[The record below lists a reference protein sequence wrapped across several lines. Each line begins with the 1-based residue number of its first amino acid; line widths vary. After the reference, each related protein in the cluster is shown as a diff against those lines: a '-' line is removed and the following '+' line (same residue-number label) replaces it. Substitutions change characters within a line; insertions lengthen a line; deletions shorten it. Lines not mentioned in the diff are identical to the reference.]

1 MTTQEC
7 VTETQFQSIKT
18 ARSLLES
25 PLKFFLQTE
34 GPDKDPTWLQSLPTN
49 ALRLAMKHFLDI
61 AQEVYSPEIAG
72 ALTQPKSE
80 RYDMDKFHKSVRV
93 AKKFFEKFQIA
104 YDSLVGKPKGNSE
117 EKKQTTQ
124 RRLQQRTAPQGSAR
138 RWPPRTRR
146 KPRSRRAT

>member
-1 MTTQEC
+1 MA
-7 VTETQFQSIKT
+7 T
-18 ARSLLES
+18 ARSYLDS

-93 AKKFFEKFQIA
+93 AKKFFQKFQIA
-104 YDSLVGKPKGNSE
+104 YDSLVGA
-117 EKKQTTQ
+117 
-124 RRLQQRTAPQGSAR
+124 LQGKSD
-138 RWPPRTRR
+138 
-146 KPRSRRAT
+146 